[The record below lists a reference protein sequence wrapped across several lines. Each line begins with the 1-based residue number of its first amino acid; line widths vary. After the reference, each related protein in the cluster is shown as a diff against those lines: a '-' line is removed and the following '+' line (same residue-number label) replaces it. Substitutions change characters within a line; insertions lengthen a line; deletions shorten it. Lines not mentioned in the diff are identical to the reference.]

1 MTFSV
6 DVTVRGYELDTQGH
20 LNQAVYLQYAEH
32 ARWEL
37 LRAAGLPQDKL
48 LADGI
53 GPVQLEV
60 TVKYRREL
68 RGGERVRVTCRF
80 AYGTGKTFTMEQRII
95 KEDGTVAAEVTGV
108 AWRPRPDG
116 TPPRAGPAGPP
127 RRPGGQPGPADGLT
141 AVGGARSD
149 RRAGRRSPAPCGAAG
164 DRPVEPSLSCPGGAR
179 HRVPARRPRT

>member
-48 LADGI
+48 LASGV
-53 GPVQLEV
+53 GPVALET
-60 TVKYRREL
+60 TVKFLREL
-68 RGGERVRVTCRF
+68 RGGDRARVTCRF
-80 AYGTGKTFTMEQRII
+80 VYGEGKTFTVAQQIL

-108 AWRPRPDG
+108 AGMLDLTARRLIAD
-116 TPPRAGPAGPP
+116 PAGHLASLADN
-127 RRPGGQPGPADGLT
+127 PGL
-141 AVGGARSD
+141 
-149 RRAGRRSPAPCGAAG
+149 
-164 DRPVEPSLSCPGGAR
+164 LSE
-179 HRVPARRPRT
+179 

>member
-1 MTFSV
+1 MHDRCVKGFGRPTRNGRRSQGVRTVMTFSV

-108 AWRPRPDG
+108 AGVLDLTERRLVPDPQG
-116 TPPRAGPAGPP
+116 RLAALAGNP
-127 RRPGGQPGPADGLT
+127 DLLT
-141 AVGGARSD
+141 G
-149 RRAGRRSPAPCGAAG
+149 
-164 DRPVEPSLSCPGGAR
+164 
-179 HRVPARRPRT
+179 